1 MSSIYNMKFF
11 YLNFIGSLSFF
22 FLLGSASYLLL
33 IVLYNIKTISLVIS
47 GEIITLSANEGRFL
61 SFFLIYLI
69 GFMVLLHTI
78 CSSFQDKYNTNS
90 ESGRPFLVCDFR
102 FVGLQIVIIQHAL
115 GLILSR
121 YYLRCNFSI
130 SNLKYF
136 K

>member
-61 SFFLIYLI
+61 SFFL
-69 GFMVLLHTI
+69 FT
-78 CSSFQDKYNTNS
+78 
-90 ESGRPFLVCDFR
+90 
-102 FVGLQIVIIQHAL
+102 
-115 GLILSR
+115 
-121 YYLRCNFSI
+121 
-130 SNLKYF
+130 
-136 K
+136 